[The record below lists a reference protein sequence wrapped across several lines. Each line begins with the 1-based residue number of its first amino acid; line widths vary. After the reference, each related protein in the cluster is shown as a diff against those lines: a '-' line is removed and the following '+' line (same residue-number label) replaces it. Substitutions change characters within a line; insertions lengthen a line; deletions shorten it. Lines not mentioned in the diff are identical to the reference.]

1 MESFSVLISVYI
13 QERADLLDRAL
24 RSILVDQTVKPT
36 EVVLVEDGP
45 LTPELYTVIEE
56 YRQRFPV
63 LVSVKLTQNEG
74 LGKAL
79 NAGLKACRNEWI
91 ARMDSDDIS
100 LPGRFEQQ
108 LQYIVTHPDI
118 DVLGCAIDEFTSD
131 ENMINATRLCPE
143 RVNSYIKFRSP
154 VNHPTAFFRKSSV
167 LKAGGYQHC
176 LFMEDYHLWIRMYA
190 LGMKITSLQASL
202 YRARMDMGTIR
213 RRGGWKYMRSEA
225 AIQSLLKR
233 KHIISLAGLYIQ
245 ISAQKTGTS
254 NPAARKSVQQHKIR
268 GCYPTTTDPQYY
280 IIHIITTYTNTNHLI
295 Y

>member
-213 RRGGWKYMRSEA
+213 RRGGWKYMALRGGHTILTQAQTYHISTSVLSE
-225 AIQSLLKR
+225 
-233 KHIISLAGLYIQ
+233 HG
-245 ISAQKTGTS
+245 G
-254 NPAARKSVQQHKIR
+254 
-268 GCYPTTTDPQYY
+268 
-280 IIHIITTYTNTNHLI
+280 
-295 Y
+295 

>member
-56 YRQRFPV
+56 YRQRFSV
-63 LVSVKLTQNEG
+63 LVSVKLTQNQG

-131 ENMINATRLCPE
+131 ENTINATRLCPE
-143 RVNSYIKFRSP
+143 RVDSYIKFRSP

-190 LGMKITSLQASL
+190 LGMKITSMQTSL

-213 RRGGWKYMRSEA
+213 RRGGWKYMPSEA
-225 AIQSLLKR
+225 TIQSLLKR
-233 KHIISLAGLYIQ
+233 KHIISLPRFCLNMVIRCSARVIPSRLRAYIYKSLLRKPVQATLLPANLY
-245 ISAQKTGTS
+245 
-254 NPAARKSVQQHKIR
+254 N
-268 GCYPTTTDPQYY
+268 
-280 IIHIITTYTNTNHLI
+280 NTK
-295 Y
+295 